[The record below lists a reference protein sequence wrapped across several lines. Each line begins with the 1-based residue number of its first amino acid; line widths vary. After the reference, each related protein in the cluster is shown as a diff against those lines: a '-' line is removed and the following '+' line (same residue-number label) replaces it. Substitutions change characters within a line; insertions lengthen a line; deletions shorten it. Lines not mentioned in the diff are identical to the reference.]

1 MNNLTL
7 IPAFFSRQDMIVVLV
22 SMGFLLLIFL
32 ALRAI
37 LLWYWKVDIIVKNQ
51 EEQIR
56 LLNELLIQTIKNN
69 KV

>member
-7 IPAFFSRQDMIVVLV
+7 IPAFFSGQDMIVVLV